1 MVHNNPQAAPKE
13 EQLMSKI
20 DQLSNCHPVA
30 EAHWFMERTAFLE
43 RRSMEILAAWI
54 WNTPHLDS
62 KLSFGLHA
70 YEDATQAASHEEKQA
85 QRQQRTIHPIHE
97 DWDILPARPALR
109 VQSR

>member
-1 MVHNNPQAAPKE
+1 MVHNNPQPAPKE

-54 WNTPHLDS
+54 
-62 KLSFGLHA
+62 
-70 YEDATQAASHEEKQA
+70 
-85 QRQQRTIHPIHE
+85 
-97 DWDILPARPALR
+97 
-109 VQSR
+109 